1 MASVNLT
8 MLKEWCDNLDPGR
21 WSMLTMEN
29 KIIEDALIQGIFKY
43 VIALSFLMVH
53 NSQ

>member
-29 KIIEDALIQGIFKY
+29 KIIEDALTL
-43 VIALSFLMVH
+43 ALAGYFP
-53 NSQ
+53 